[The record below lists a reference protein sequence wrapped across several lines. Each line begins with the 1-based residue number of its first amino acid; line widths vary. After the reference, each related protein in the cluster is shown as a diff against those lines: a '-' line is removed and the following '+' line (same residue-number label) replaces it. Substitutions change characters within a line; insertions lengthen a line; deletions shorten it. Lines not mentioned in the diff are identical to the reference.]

1 MLEQLS
7 VFIIHLI
14 QSSGYLGVFLLM
26 VLNATA
32 IPIPSEV
39 TLPFAGF
46 LSSQGSLSLSFV
58 IITGI
63 LGDLAGSIIGYSI
76 GYFLEEALLL
86 NLIKKYGKF
95 ILVTEHDYEKATKW
109 IKKYGAPVV
118 FIGKMTPG
126 LKSFMSVAAGITE
139 IKFVKF
145 LIGNV
150 LAALVYVSL
159 VSSIGFYLGSKWN
172 ILGGYFRKF
181 EVLIVVL
188 IIVGLLFYI
197 NYKLKIVKFG
207 KKIK

>member
-1 MLEQLS
+1 MLEQLTG
-7 VFIIHLI
+7 FIIHLI
-14 QSSGYLGVFLLM
+14 QSSGYFGVFGLM

-46 LSSQGSLSLSFV
+46 LANQGGLSLPLV
-58 IITGI
+58 IFTGI
-63 LGDLAGSIIGYSI
+63 LGDLTGSVIGYSI

-86 NLIKKYGKF
+86 NLIKKYGKI

-109 IKKYGAPVV
+109 IKKYGTPVV

-126 LKSFMSVAAGITE
+126 VKSFISVAAGITE

-145 LIGNV
+145 VIGNL
-150 LAALVYVSL
+150 LASLVYVSA
-159 VSSIGFYLGSKWN
+159 VSYVGFYLGSKWN

-181 EVLIVVL
+181 EVLIVIL
-188 IIVGLLFYI
+188 IILGLLFYI
-197 NYKLKIVKFG
+197 NYKLKIVKF
-207 KKIK
+207 KRNK

>member
-1 MLEQLS
+1 MLEQLTG
-7 VFIIHLI
+7 FIIHLI
-14 QSSGYLGVFLLM
+14 QSSGYFGVFGLM

-46 LSSQGSLSLSFV
+46 LANQGGLSLPFV
-58 IITGI
+58 ILTGI
-63 LGDLAGSIIGYSI
+63 LGDLTGSVIGYSI

-86 NLIKKYGKF
+86 NLIKKYGKI

-109 IKKYGAPVV
+109 IKKYGTPVV

-126 LKSFMSVAAGITE
+126 VKSFISVAAGITE

-145 LIGNV
+145 VIGNL
-150 LAALVYVSL
+150 LASLVYVSA
-159 VSSIGFYLGSKWN
+159 VSYVGFYLGSKWN

-181 EVLIVVL
+181 EVLIVIL
-188 IIVGLLFYI
+188 IILGLLFYI
-197 NYKLKIVKFG
+197 NYKLKIVKF
-207 KKIK
+207 KRNK

>member
-7 VFIIHLI
+7 GFIIHLI
-14 QSSGYLGVFLLM
+14 QSSGYLGVFVLM
-26 VLNATA
+26 VLNAAA

-46 LSSQGSLSLSFV
+46 LSNQGSLSLPLV
-58 IITGI
+58 IFTGI
-63 LGDLAGSIIGYSI
+63 LGDLTGSIIGYSI

-86 NLIKKYGKF
+86 NLIKKYGRF

-109 IKKYGAPVV
+109 IKKYGTPVV

-126 LKSFMSVAAGITE
+126 VKSFMSVAAGITE

-145 LIGNV
+145 VVGNV

-159 VSSIGFYLGSKWN
+159 VSFVGFYLGSKWN

-181 EVLIVVL
+181 EVLIVIL
-188 IIVGLLFYI
+188 IILGLLFYI
-197 NYKLKIVKFG
+197 NYKLKIIKF
-207 KKIK
+207 KKK